1 LRLHTISA
9 DGAEFQPL
17 TEAIDVR
24 GAPCWSPDGKWIV
37 TGGYD
42 ASGPGLFKIP
52 AEGGVPIRLHAKP
65 GLNPVWSPDGTLIVY
80 AGATMSRFA
89 PLLAI
94 RPDGRPFELP
104 PIGVGAG
111 RGINRAHHRF
121 TPDGK
126 GLIYLRGLDPGEDF
140 WRLDLKT
147 GQTKLLA
154 SLGHGTSMSF
164 DITPDGKQIIFDR
177 VRENSDIVLIDLPN

>member
-1 LRLHTISA
+1 MISA

-17 TEAIDVR
+17 SDAIDVR
-24 GAPCWSPDGKWIV
+24 GAPSWSPDGKWIV
-37 TGGYD
+37 TGGND
-42 ASGPGLFKIP
+42 VSGPGLFKIP
-52 AEGGVPIRLHAKP
+52 AQGGTPIRLPAKP
-65 GLNPVWSPDGTLIVY
+65 GLNPVWSPDGSLIVY
-80 AGATMSRFA
+80 SGRSMSRFA
-89 PLLAI
+89 PLLGI

-126 GLIYLRGLDPGEDF
+126 GLIYLRDMDLGEDF
-140 WRLDLKT
+140 WLLDLST

-154 SLGHGTSMSF
+154 RLGRGTSTSF
-164 DITPDGKQIIFDR
+164 DITPDGKQIVFDR
-177 VRENSDIVLIDLPN
+177 VRDNSDIVLVDLPN